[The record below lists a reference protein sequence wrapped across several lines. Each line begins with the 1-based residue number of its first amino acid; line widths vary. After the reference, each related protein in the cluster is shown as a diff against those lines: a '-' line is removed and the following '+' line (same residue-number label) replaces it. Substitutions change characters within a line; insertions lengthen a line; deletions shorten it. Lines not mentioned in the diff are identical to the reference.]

1 MRKPILDE
9 PSRIR
14 LIEYALLGGF
24 LGAAT
29 LTAFLSVI

>member
-9 PSRIR
+9 AGRTR
-14 LIEYALLGGF
+14 LIEYALLGGL